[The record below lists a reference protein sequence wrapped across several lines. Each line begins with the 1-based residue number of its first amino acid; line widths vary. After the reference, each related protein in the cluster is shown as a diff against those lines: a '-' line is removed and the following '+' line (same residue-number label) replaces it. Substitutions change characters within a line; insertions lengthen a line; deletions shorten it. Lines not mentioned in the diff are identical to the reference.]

1 MKSAEDADKDERL
14 MHLEAQLMVM
24 KTIDVHKEAE
34 RRPRSQREAERRP
47 RSQRAGFEVVAAC
60 LR

>member
-1 MKSAEDADKDERL
+1 MKSAEAADKDERL
-14 MHLEAQLMVM
+14 MHLEAQLMVL
-24 KTIDVHKEAE
+24 KTIDVHK
-34 RRPRSQREAERRP
+34 EAERRP